1 MGVTVYV
8 GNLPWAVGEDEL
20 AGAFA
25 QVGQVTD
32 VRIIADPMTGRSR
45 GFGFVE
51 LSGVELPEAIERM
64 NGYEIRGRRLMV
76 APATPR
82 PARH

>member
-1 MGVTVYV
+1 VEVTVYV

-51 LSGVELPEAIERM
+51 LSGVGLSEAIEHM

-82 PARH
+82 PPRH

>member
-1 MGVTVYV
+1 VGVTVYV

-20 AGAFA
+20 ADVFA

-32 VRIIADPMTGRSR
+32 VRIIADPTTGRSR

-51 LSGVELPEAIERM
+51 LGGVELSEAIEHM
-64 NGYEIRGRRLMV
+64 NGYEVRGRRLMV

-82 PARH
+82 PPRH